1 VQTDGA
7 VTSVSYGGTG
17 PAVLLLHGFPETNLI
32 WRESPRTLG
41 NNVNRTI
48 GKPCSGNRAR
58 IERGEGNRTARVP
71 TTKDNSESPGG
82 RHLGGHDR
90 GGRARSQ
97 RMNDLETTSLRLVRR
112 RLVRRRLVLI
122 ADMNRDH

>member
-58 IERGEGNRTARVP
+58 IERGRGTAPPAYPLPRTIQSRRVAGISAATTEAAARAV
-71 TTKDNSESPGG
+71 SG
-82 RHLGGHDR
+82 
-90 GGRARSQ
+90 
-97 RMNDLETTSLRLVRR
+97 
-112 RLVRRRLVLI
+112 
-122 ADMNRDH
+122 